1 MNLSVNKVG
10 KRFLNTWIFRDISLS
25 LKSSNTYALVG
36 HNGSGKSTLLQI
48 LAGYLSPS
56 EGEVSF
62 VQDGVE
68 IKRDDIHRYLSFC
81 SPYTELIEELTL
93 EEHIKFHNKFRP
105 FVEGLDARAVMQIM
119 NLDHEWD
126 KTVRFFSSGMKQRL
140 KLALSILSDSS
151 FILLDEPSTNLDKQ
165 STDWF
170 LKTLE
175 RYRGD
180 RLVIIASNVEDDLRL
195 CNEEISVE
203 RYK

>member
-25 LKSSNTYALVG
+25 LKRSNTYALVG

-105 FVEGLDARAVMQIM
+105 FVEGLDALAVMQIM

>member
-25 LKSSNTYALVG
+25 LKGSNTYALVG

-105 FVEGLDARAVMQIM
+105 FVEGLDALAVMEIM

-140 KLALSILSDSS
+140 KLALSILSNSK
-151 FILLDEPSTNLDKQ
+151 FILLDEPSTNLDRQ